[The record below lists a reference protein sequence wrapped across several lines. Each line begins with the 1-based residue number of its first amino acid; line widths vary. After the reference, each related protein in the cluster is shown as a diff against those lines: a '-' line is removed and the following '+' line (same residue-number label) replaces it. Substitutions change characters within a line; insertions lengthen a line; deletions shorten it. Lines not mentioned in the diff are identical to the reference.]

1 MLVIVEPAIVVNAGA
16 VRKKTHL
23 LGWCRYAGPGQPIVF
38 DLVLVLSLTLGMV
51 VMHRALLPLMTL
63 GVGWMSSMA
72 LRKILLVVS
81 AQQGE
86 GTHPSWPSLMTTTTV
101 LQKEGGTGIPL
112 SRTELVQC
120 SEHG

>member
-23 LGWCRYAGPGQPIVF
+23 LGWCRYAGPGQPIIF

-51 VMHRALLPLMTL
+51 VMHHALLPLMML

-72 LRKILLVVS
+72 LKKILLVVS
-81 AQQGE
+81 ARQ

-101 LQKEGGTGIPL
+101 LQKEGGTGIPFL
-112 SRTELVQC
+112 LPFVVAGT
-120 SEHG
+120 